1 MATATLHV
9 LPKFPFIDQL
19 SEKDGATDYPAEN
32 ARFDCVPCSF
42 AAAIE
47 YYTGQHVTGDEL
59 KDAEYGETYANA
71 GTALRRYIDNA
82 TDLARAKYHVTCV
95 PYNNT
100 NTVWL
105 VGRIHTWLAQ
115 GYPVIATIPS
125 QWGTAHDM
133 ATLAHPPFSTH
144 VICFYGEIAGGLVAM
159 NPWKSYHHQGSD
171 AYWQGRLCEGQI
183 WAVVKEAQPVS
194 NPNPT
199 PLELSQWHELQ
210 ADRAQ
215 IATLKQQLAA
225 VQAQSVKQYQEI
237 LANRAQILRQNATIA
252 SLQQQLANV
261 PPPDPV
267 ATDLLAAVRRAAG
280 VKSA

>member
-1 MATATLHV
+1 MTTTPALAV
-9 LPKFPFIDQL
+9 LPNFPMVSQL
-19 SEKDGATDYPAEN
+19 ESSPPDGNPPEN
-32 ARFDCVPCSF
+32 ARYDCVPASL

-47 YYTGQHVTGDEL
+47 YYDNGTVSPDAL
-59 KDAEYGETYANA
+59 KDAEYGESYANA
-71 GTALRRYIDNA
+71 GTSLKRYVDDA
-82 TDLARAKYHVTCV
+82 SDLARAKYHVTCV

-105 VGRIHTWLAQ
+105 VGRIHTWLRQ

-144 VICFYGEIAGGLVAM
+144 VICFYGEIAGGLEAM
-159 NPWKSYHHQGSD
+159 NPWGGFSHPGSD
-171 AYWQGRLCEGQI
+171 EYWQGRLCEGQI
-183 WAVVKEAQPVS
+183 WAVVKETDVSQAQS
-194 NPNPT
+194 TNPT

-215 IATLKQQLAA
+215 IATLKQQLAT

-252 SLQQQLANV
+252 DLQQQLAAAKT
-261 PPPDPV
+261 DPV
-267 ATDLLAAVRRAAG
+267 AENLLAAVRAAAKG
-280 VKSA
+280 A